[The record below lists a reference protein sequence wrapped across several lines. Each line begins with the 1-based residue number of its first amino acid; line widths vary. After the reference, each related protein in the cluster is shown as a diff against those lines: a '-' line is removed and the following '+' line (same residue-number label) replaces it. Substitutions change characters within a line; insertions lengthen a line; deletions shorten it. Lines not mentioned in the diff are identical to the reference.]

1 MFDISLAWRAP
12 KVNPINQK
20 AYSIPVFNPI
30 NVYGRVF
37 FFSWFGFL
45 IAFWS
50 WYAFPPLLHDI
61 IQEDLHLTQ
70 IQVANSNIVALTATL
85 LIRLVAGPCC
95 DRFGPRWTFAGCLLA
110 GCVPT
115 FLAGAVYNAHGL
127 LALRFFVGILG
138 GSFVPCQVWTTG
150 FFDKHVVGSANALTG
165 GIGNAGGGIT
175 YFVMP
180 AVYESLVHN
189 GLTPHVAWRVTFIV
203 PGVLILSTAIAMLL
217 LTPDCPTGKW
227 SERQAAAEA
236 ILRRA
241 SVPHGVVPVPGHL
254 ADRQTSGTESPNYSE
269 EDKSDKKMD
278 AEAQS
283 VDHTVEEARGEVI
296 QKPTFK
302 EIMKV
307 AISPQTI
314 VLGAGYFCSFGGEL
328 AINSILGTFY
338 GRQFPQ
344 LGLQTASNWAAMFGL
359 LNVLFRPLGGFVSD
373 KVYHAC
379 GDRVWSKKILIHVYG
394 VITGVFLII
403 IGKVNSKDHS
413 TMFGLIAGMA
423 FFLEGGNGLN
433 FSLVPHVHPYAN
445 GVVSGF
451 TGAAGN
457 FGGIIF
463 AIIFRYN
470 GLNYMR
476 VFWIMGI
483 MMIGMN
489 LAVAW
494 IKPIPKGQIGGH

>member
-1 MFDISLAWRAP
+1 M
-12 KVNPINQK
+12 
-20 AYSIPVFNPI
+20 
-30 NVYGRVF
+30 
-37 FFSWFGFL
+37 
-45 IAFWS
+45 
-50 WYAFPPLLHDI
+50 
-61 IQEDLHLTQ
+61 
-70 IQVANSNIVALTATL
+70 
-85 LIRLVAGPCC
+85 
-95 DRFGPRWTFAGCLLA
+95 
-110 GCVPT
+110 
-115 FLAGAVYNAHGL
+115 
-127 LALRFFVGILG
+127 
-138 GSFVPCQVWTTG
+138 PCQVWTTG

-189 GLTPHVAWRVTFIV
+189 GLTPRVAWRVTFIV

-241 SVPHGVVPVPGHL
+241 SVSHGVVPVPGHL

-373 KVYHAC
+373 KIYHAC

-403 IGKVNSKDHS
+403 IGKVNSRDHS
-413 TMFGLIAGMA
+413 TMFGLVAGMA

-483 MMIGMN
+483 MMIGIN
-489 LAVAW
+489 LAVSW